1 MLNVEWFECCEVSC
15 AMVVSRSGTPHDER
29 TTMLSSVQITSV
41 LYTCILYYCTLLAT
55 LPTTCTVFLRVAQ
68 SLTRL
73 SEKHQERLQKSAK
86 SPPDSW
92 KEKFRR

>member
-1 MLNVEWFECCEVSC
+1 MFECCEVSC
-15 AMVVSRSGTPHDER
+15 AMVVSRRCTPHDER

-68 SLTRL
+68 SL

-86 SPPDSW
+86 SPPDS
-92 KEKFRR
+92 